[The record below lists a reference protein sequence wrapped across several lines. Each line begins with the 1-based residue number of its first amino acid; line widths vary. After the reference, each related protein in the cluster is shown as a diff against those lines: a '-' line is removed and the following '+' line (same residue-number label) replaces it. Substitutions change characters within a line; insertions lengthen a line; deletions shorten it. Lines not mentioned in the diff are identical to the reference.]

1 MDHHM
6 SLASSVPRGDA
17 APAAPVHGAL
27 PAGTRLGD
35 YRIERTLGQGG
46 YGIVYLATDLAL
58 QRPVAIKEYLPIALA
73 GRADDGGIG
82 LREAQHKDA
91 FMRGL
96 QSFLREARLL
106 AQFDHPSLVRV
117 YRFWEEKHTAYMAM
131 SYCDGPTLKV
141 ARQQMDRPPDE
152 DWVREKLLLPL
163 LGALE
168 TLHRAQCVHRD
179 VSPSN
184 ILLGSDGRPMLLDFG
199 SARRVVSDMTQP
211 LTAVLNPSYAAIE
224 QFAESPVL
232 TQGPWTDLY
241 SLAAVAYYAVTGREP
256 VPATVRAVNET
267 ALMPMAEVAQLIGH
281 SFPALRY
288 GAPFVSA
295 IDHALAV
302 RPADRPQDTQAFRR
316 ELLSEHVQPD
326 VTLEGPGLR
335 AVPSPDQITL
345 FDDEAAGAPG
355 AEPELDEAS
364 EQAIRLAINTALG
377 DIAQWPSVTSGKGQ
391 APRVEPVI
399 DPPAP
404 APQAGQADAAI
415 KAAVSGFPT
424 RQSPPPPQ
432 RMTLSVV
439 HPAPSTAAAPM
450 PAPAPAATP
459 EPAAPPTAE
468 VPSATAP
475 ATEAATPV
483 EPASQA
489 TYAHEAPAADT
500 APLETTP
507 LFDADEGLSTYDEAP
522 PLQPARRRTVLRWAA
537 AAAVLA
543 ALGGTAAWQWQQER
557 NSQTLADMLSRAPT
571 AAGPAAQTRPA
582 PAAVPEAPEVA
593 LAAPPSPPPAVA
605 PTPVETLPAAA
616 PAAPAASTALA
627 AEHPAPQPT
636 STPPEAATKP
646 AATEAAAQ
654 PTAEPPA
661 AAPAEPAPRPANTT
675 RTKRNSTAHKDKSD
689 KADKPAR
696 TATRTA
702 ASTAKPAATS
712 DSPRAQCSGRSN
724 FSLYY
729 CMQTQCKQARFTAH
743 PQCQRLREHDEVS

>member
-17 APAAPVHGAL
+17 APAASVHAAL

-131 SYCDGPTLKV
+131 SYCDGPTLKA
-141 ARQQMDRPPDE
+141 ARQQMDRPFDE
-152 DWVREKLLLPL
+152 DWVRERLLLPL

-168 TLHRAQCVHRD
+168 TLHRAQCLHRD

-267 ALMPMAEVAQLIGH
+267 ALMPMAEVAQLISH
-281 SFPALRY
+281 SFPALHY

-302 RPADRPQDTQAFRR
+302 RPADRPQDAQAFRR

-345 FDDEAAGAPG
+345 FGDEAADGA
-355 AEPELDEAS
+355 AREPELDEAS
-364 EQAIRLAINTALG
+364 ELAIRAAINTALG
-377 DIAQWPSVTSGKGQ
+377 DIAQWPSVSQGKGE
-391 APRVEPVI
+391 APRIEPVI

-404 APQAGQADAAI
+404 RDEQADAAI
-415 KAAVSGFPT
+415 QAAVAGFPT
-424 RQSPPPPQ
+424 RQPPAPPQ

-439 HPAPSTAAAPM
+439 HPAPAAAPTAAAAPM
-450 PAPAPAATP
+450 A
-459 EPAAPPTAE
+459 
-468 VPSATAP
+468 
-475 ATEAATPV
+475 
-483 EPASQA
+483 
-489 TYAHEAPAADT
+489 EAPAAAAHAPAAAAPAEPVSQAVPAYDTAPDT
-500 APLETTP
+500 APLETAP
-507 LFDADEGLSTYDEAP
+507 LFDADEGLSTYDEPP
-522 PLQPARRRTVLRWAA
+522 PLQPARRRPVLRWAA

-557 NSQTLADMLSRAPT
+557 NSQAIGDMLSRAPT
-571 AAGPAAQTRPA
+571 AAGPAAAPPRPA
-582 PAAVPEAPEVA
+582 PAPEAPKVA
-593 LAAPPSPPPAVA
+593 LAAPPSPAAAAA
-605 PTPVETLPAAA
+605 PTTPADTLPAAA
-616 PAAPAASTALA
+616 PAASAAPPAERTAPQATSATREATTQPAAA
-627 AEHPAPQPT
+627 
-636 STPPEAATKP
+636 
-646 AATEAAAQ
+646 EAAAQ
-654 PTAEPPA
+654 PAAEPPA
-661 AAPAEPAPRPANTT
+661 AAPAEPAPRPAHTARN
-675 RTKRNSTAHKDKSD
+675 KRSSAAHKDKSD

-702 ASTAKPAATS
+702 ATAAKPATTS

-729 CMQTQCKQARFTAH
+729 CMQTQCKQARFSAH